1 MKWKDYKTEIR
12 NLSVKDL
19 RAKIVELKKELF
31 NLRFQHSIGEL
42 AQTANLRNTKK
53 KIAIAMTILNEK
65 LREEKDG
72 KR

>member
-12 NLSVKDL
+12 NLSIKDL

-42 AQTANLRNTKK
+42 AQTANLRNTRK

-65 LREEKDG
+65 LREEQDG

>member
-19 RAKIVELKKELF
+19 RNKIVELKKELF

-42 AQTANLRNTKK
+42 AQTANLKNTKK

-65 LREEKDG
+65 LREQDG
-72 KR
+72 RR

>member
-1 MKWKDYKTEIR
+1 MKWKDFKSEIR
-12 NLSVKDL
+12 SMSVEDIKK
-19 RAKIVELKKELF
+19 RIIELKKELF

-42 AQTANLRNTKK
+42 AQTSNLRNTRK

-65 LREEKDG
+65 LREQNG

>member
-42 AQTANLRNTKK
+42 AQTTNLRNTKK

>member
-12 NLSVKDL
+12 NLSIKDL

-42 AQTANLRNTKK
+42 AQTSNLKNTRK

-65 LREEKDG
+65 LREEQDG

>member
-1 MKWKDYKTEIR
+1 MKWKDYKTDIR

-19 RAKIVELKKELF
+19 QAKIVELKKELF

-42 AQTANLRNTKK
+42 AQTANLKNTRK

>member
-12 NLSVKDL
+12 NLSIKDL
-19 RAKIVELKKELF
+19 RAKIVDLKKELF

-42 AQTANLRNTKK
+42 AQTSNLKNTRK

-65 LREEKDG
+65 LREEQDG